1 MSTNDISTRIDT
13 IKSAQRFAGRERHE
27 FPTVTEA
34 VAFEILRRAQIACDF
49 AEHEKKS
56 MHTSA
61 RLCEQDAGRAFERS
75 DWSACA
81 RRALDS
87 LTYSTGMFSS
97 TYADALELAARAA

>member
-1 MSTNDISTRIDT
+1 MSKNDIASRVDSV
-13 IKSAQRFAGRERHE
+13 IKAQRFAGRDRHV

-34 VAFEILRRAQIACDF
+34 TAFEILRRAQIAADF

-61 RLCEQDAGRAFERS
+61 RLCEQDAARAFERA

-87 LTYSTGMFSS
+87 LTYSAGMFDAR
-97 TYADALELAARAA
+97 YADALELAAQAA